1 MNIEYDKSLQH
12 YNTFGIDVS
21 ARYFAEIKSLEDY
34 RILINDPELKK
45 EKKLILGGGSN
56 ILFTKDFDGLVI
68 KNSLNGI
75 DVIKEDAYNV
85 WVRAAA
91 GEIWH
96 PFVLFCVERKLAG
109 LENLSLIPGQVG
121 AAPMQNIG
129 AYGMEVKDTCDSVEA
144 IHLETGVSII
154 FNNEDCEFGYRESI
168 FKHRYKDQLLI
179 TAVTFRL
186 NKIFKPKISYG
197 DIRLT
202 LEEMR
207 AEEITIKAVS
217 DAVIKIRSSKL
228 PDPKD
233 IANAGSFF
241 KNPVVAKRSFNGLI
255 KKHPLMPNFPQKNGM
270 VKVPAG
276 WLIEQCGWKGKVVG
290 RTGVHKLQALVLVNY
305 GGATGNEIYTLSLEI
320 QKSVRE
326 KFEIEIVPEVNVI

>member
-1 MNIEYDKSLQH
+1 MIIENDKSLQH
-12 YNTFGIDVS
+12 HNSFGIKVS
-21 ARYFAEIKSLEDY
+21 AKYFAEIKSLEDF
-34 RILINDPELKK
+34 RILIDDPKIKK
-45 EKKLILGGGSN
+45 ENKIILGGGSN

-68 KNSLNGI
+68 KNSLTGI
-75 DVIKEDAYNV
+75 ELIKEDAYNT
-85 WVRAAA
+85 WVRAAS

-109 LENLSLIPGQVG
+109 IENLSLIPGQVG

-129 AYGMEVKDTCDSVEA
+129 AYGVEVKDTCHTVEA
-144 IHLETGVSII
+144 IHLATGESMI

-168 FKHRYKDQLLI
+168 FKHRYKDELLI
-179 TAVTFRL
+179 TAVTFKL
-186 NKIFKPKISYG
+186 NKIFKPKINYG

-207 AEEITIKAVS
+207 VDEITMKAVS

-228 PDPKD
+228 PDPKE
-233 IANAGSFF
+233 IGNAGSFF
-241 KNPVVAKRSFNGLI
+241 KNPVISKKKFNALI
-255 KKHPLMPNFPQKNGM
+255 KKYPLMPNFPQQNGM

-290 RTGVHKLQALVLVNY
+290 QTGVHKAQALVLVNY
-305 GGATGNEIYTLSLEI
+305 GGATGNEIYALALKI
-320 QKSVRE
+320 QESVLE
-326 KFEIEIVPEVNVI
+326 KFGIEIVPEVNVV